1 MDSKLNW
8 KNSKLL
14 RAFAVLSV
22 AFWILTIIFI
32 GLIYSVDSLPSKRI
46 IICIYLVI
54 STMCNII
61 ASLYIY
67 VNIHDAQIVL
77 RLVKSVLQNKEPE
90 IPHNIL
96 QKQLKLIAN
105 MIYSQ
110 AKKVQ
115 DEKNLIRLKQQK
127 KIEEQK
133 ELLLSKQV
141 LANNLNHEIKTPIGI
156 IQGYIDTLID
166 HDDEIPPEMRR
177 QFLRKC
183 LDNTQRMQNIAYNI
197 SLITRIENGREAIQM
212 YSVNL
217 TEEVS
222 SIADDLTPI
231 LEKHSIRFINR
242 LPDTMIVRSNQNV
255 IYGIFSNLIKNAA
268 FYSSGT
274 MIVVE
279 LIDHKHLSF
288 RDNGKGVA
296 PEYLQKIFERFYRID
311 LDKKRNLSSSGLGL
325 SIVKESVELCGWKIS
340 AHNYQNGGLQFIIT
354 L

>member
-1 MDSKLNW
+1 
-8 KNSKLL
+8 
-14 RAFAVLSV
+14 
-22 AFWILTIIFI
+22 
-32 GLIYSVDSLPSKRI
+32 
-46 IICIYLVI
+46 
-54 STMCNII
+54 MCNII

-67 VNIHDAQIVL
+67 ANIHDAQIVL

-90 IPHNIL
+90 IPHNIW
-96 QKQLKLIAN
+96 QKHLKLIAN

-183 LDNTQRMQNIAYNI
+183 LDNTQRLQNIAYNM
-197 SLITRIENGREAIQM
+197 SLITRIENGKEAIQM
-212 YSVNL
+212 DKVNL
-217 TEEVS
+217 SDILSNT
-222 SIADDLTPI
+222 ADDLTPI
-231 LEKHSIRFINR
+231 LEKSGMRFINR
-242 LPDTMIVRSNQNV
+242 LPDTLVVRSNKNML
-255 IYGIFSNLIKNAA
+255 YSIFSNLIKNAA
-268 FYSSGT
+268 FYSDGT
-274 MIVVE
+274 TIVVE
-279 LIDHKHLSF
+279 QLDRRHLSF

-296 PEYLQKIFERFYRID
+296 PEYLHKIFERFYRID

-340 AHNYQNGGLQFIIT
+340 AHNYQAGGLQFIIT

>member
-8 KNSKLL
+8 RNSKLL
-14 RAFAVLSV
+14 CTLAVLST
-22 AFWILTIIFI
+22 ALWILAIIFI
-32 GLIYSVDSLPSKRI
+32 VLIYHADTVITKRI
-46 IICIYLVI
+46 III
-54 STMCNII
+54 
-61 ASLYIY
+61 IY
-67 VNIHDAQIVL
+67 VVITILFNIFALNYICAGIHDIQIIL
-77 RLVKSVLQNKEPE
+77 RLVKSVLQNDE
-90 IPHNIL
+90 
-96 QKQLKLIAN
+96 LKKPKNLWQSQMQQIAD

-110 AKKVQ
+110 AKSVQ
-115 DEKNLIRLKQQK
+115 DERNLIRLEQQK
-127 KIEEQK
+127 KIEKQK

-166 HDDEIPPEMRR
+166 HDDEIPPDMRR
-177 QFLRKC
+177 QFLKKC
-183 LDNTQRMQNIAYNI
+183 LDNTQRLQNIAYNI

-212 YSVNL
+212 YDVNL

-222 SIADDLTPI
+222 NIADDLMPI

-255 IYGIFSNLIKNAA
+255 LYGIFSNLIKNAA
-268 FYSSGT
+268 FYSGGT
-274 MIVVE
+274 TIVVE
-279 LIDHKHLSF
+279 IIDRKHLSF

-296 PEYLQKIFERFYRID
+296 PEYMQKIFERFYRID

>member
-32 GLIYSVDSLPSKRI
+32 GLIYSIDSLPSKRI

-54 STMCNII
+54 TTMCNII

-67 VNIHDAQIVL
+67 ANIHDAQIVL

-90 IPHNIL
+90 IPHNIW

-183 LDNTQRMQNIAYNI
+183 LDNTQRLQNIAYNI

-242 LPDTMIVRSNQNV
+242 LPDTMIVHSNKNV

-268 FYSSGT
+268 FYSGGT
-274 MIVVE
+274 TIVVE
-279 LIDHKHLSF
+279 IIDRKHLSF

-340 AHNYQNGGLQFIIT
+340 AHNYQAGGLQFIIT

>member
-46 IICIYLVI
+46 ITCIYLVI
-54 STMCNII
+54 TTMCNII

-67 VNIHDAQIVL
+67 ANIHDAQIVL

-90 IPHNIL
+90 IPHNIW
-96 QKQLKLIAN
+96 QKHLKLIAN

-166 HDDEIPPEMRR
+166 HDDEIPAEMRR

-183 LDNTQRMQNIAYNI
+183 LDNTQRLQNIAYNI

-222 SIADDLTPI
+222 SVADDLTPI

-242 LPDTMIVRSNQNV
+242 LPDTMIVHSNKNV

-296 PEYLQKIFERFYRID
+296 PEYLQKIFERFYRIE

-340 AHNYQNGGLQFIIT
+340 AHNYQAGGLQFIIT